1 VHRLLVYVCAVI
13 MVEIMLGS
21 AIAPLL
27 PELQDELGLAKW
39 EAGALVAAYALGVVL
54 FSIPAAI
61 LTSRLGPRR
70 GVVIGLLMLGV
81 SSLAFGVFDNVWL
94 LDLSRLLQGA
104 AAAMSWTAALA
115 WLVAATPL
123 ERRGEFIG
131 ITIGVGLVG
140 ALLGPV
146 IGGAAATFGREIT
159 FGACAAL
166 MVALTVIAFLLE
178 VPPRFVEQPV
188 RLLFRVA
195 RDRTVALGLWLVAL
209 PGLLFGT
216 VLVLGPLRLEEAGW
230 GVLGVTVTFVVAA
243 AGEAM
248 TSPIAG
254 RFSDRLGRTP
264 VLRTG
269 LAAAAG
275 ASIALPLVDA
285 RWVTAGV
292 IVAAAMSYSL
302 FWSPAIALIMDRSE
316 RLGLGTTMSLGL
328 VNLAFAPGALVGS
341 VLAGALGEAFGDL
354 IPFVLVAAL
363 ALATLP
369 LLGWLRADVDGALPG
384 ASGGAEPSPAAAE

>member
-1 VHRLLVYVCAVI
+1 

-39 EAGALVAAYALGVVL
+39 EAGTLVAAYALGVVL

-115 WLVAATPL
+115 WLVAATPP

-292 IVAAAMSYSL
+292 IVAAAMSFSL
-302 FWSPAIALIMDRSE
+302 FWSPSIALIMDRSE

-369 LLGWLRADVDGALPG
+369 LLGWLRADVDGASPG